1 MMISHVIAIA
11 AGLILDRLI
20 GDPRNWPH
28 PVKWFG
34 SLIALLD
41 RHWNKGTNQIGKGTA
56 MLFVVLIVTAAVSIT
71 ILYLASFIHP
81 AAVITVEA
89 IMIWA
94 SIAPRSLKE
103 AGVDVYKP
111 LMDGDMNEARLKLSW
126 IVGRDTDN
134 LDEGEITRGAVET
147 VAENTSDGVIAPL
160 FWAMIGGGPAALL
173 YRAVNTC
180 DSMVGYRNDK
190 YELFGKAS
198 ARFDDIVNF
207 IPARL
212 TALLLIAAADKPA
225 DIRRYAWRIV
235 KRDAK
240 KHPSPNSGWCE
251 AAVAGLL
258 QIELGGLNTY
268 KGIVSDRARMGDPIK
283 ERRAEHIIESA
294 KLMERATYL
303 FVLLFLAGVIFYE
316 FAITRSESFPFI

>member
-1 MMISHVIAIA
+1 MMTHAAAIVA
-11 AGLILDRLI
+11 ALILDRLI

-34 SLIALLD
+34 SLIAFLD
-41 RHWNKGTNQIGKGTA
+41 KKWNKGSRQFEKGIA
-56 MLFVVLIVTAAVSIT
+56 MLVVVLLVTGICSVSLVSIASRIPPFLA
-71 ILYLASFIHP
+71 ILI
-81 AAVITVEA
+81 EA

-103 AGVDVYKP
+103 AGMDVYNP
-111 LMDGDMNEARLKLSW
+111 LAAGDRQEARRKLSW
-126 IVGRDTDN
+126 IVGRDTEK
-134 LDEGEITRGAVET
+134 LDESEITRGAVET

-180 DSMVGYRNDK
+180 DSMVGYRNEQYDQ
-190 YELFGKAS
+190 FGKSS
-198 ARFDDIVNF
+198 ARLDDIVNF

-212 TALLLIAAADKPA
+212 TALLLILAANKPSA
-225 DIRRYAWRIV
+225 IRCYAWGIV
-235 KRDAK
+235 RRDAK

-268 KGIVSDRARMGDPIK
+268 KGVVSDRARMGDPIHP
-283 ERRAEHIIESA
+283 RQAEHIIEAA

-303 FVLLFLAGVIFYE
+303 FVLLFLAGVIIYE
-316 FAITRSESFPFI
+316 FAVTWSEPFPFI